1 MRVPRFRFTIRH
13 LISLIVLEAV
23 VLALIRTPAWPFIL
37 AFGLILPGF
46 TIDRA
51 RDGSGILGAMLAG
64 MIGFAGTGMVFYALD
79 WWLSYPES
87 NFNPPFAFF
96 YFLALMGLIWGLSV
110 GLWARLI
117 VSITQQ
123 RTRAEPL
130 QAESCGPI
138 YWRSLDDLH
147 EMTH

>member
-1 MRVPRFRFTIRH
+1 MRLPRFRFTLRQ
-13 LISLIVLEAV
+13 LIKLVAVSAV
-23 VLALIRTPAWPFIL
+23 VFALIRTPAWPFIL

-51 RDGSGILGAMLAG
+51 RGGRGILGATLAG
-64 MIGFAGTGMVFYALD
+64 MIGFVGTGMVFYALD

-96 YFLALMGLIWGLSV
+96 VFLALMGLIWGLFV

-117 VSITQQ
+117 VSVAHQ
-123 RTRAEPL
+123 RTRSKPL
-130 QAESCGPI
+130 QAESYAPI
-138 YWRSLDDLH
+138 YLAQS
-147 EMTH
+147 